1 MSIESVEC
9 IEVYANSDIY
19 LCFFSVIIVAFVA
32 VTCFHFIDLFM
43 EFTAFATESERTSKK
58 KNNNN
63 NNDEK
68 ILVEMK
74 ANQVISVNLNES
86 KSASN

>member
-1 MSIESVEC
+1 MHPSIRKFRYLFILPLPLLVLLLLVS
-9 IEVYANSDIY
+9 IPSIYSWNSPHLLHRTDKRKRK
-19 LCFFSVIIVAFVA
+19 
-32 VTCFHFIDLFM
+32 
-43 EFTAFATESERTSKK
+43 SEKEKR
-58 KNNNN
+58 N
-63 NNDEK
+63 NNDEKK

>member
-43 EFTAFATESERTSKK
+43 EFTAFATESERISK

-63 NNDEK
+63 NNGEK